1 MAINVLVANDDITVY
16 GGPEVIELQL
26 GVGEKG
32 TRGSLTHIG
41 SVNPITGTLG
51 SAITDNLLVG
61 DLYINAG
68 TGEKNSYL
76 YKYVKNGNSL
86 EWVEVMHLGPTGLNK
101 VYLVGFLNG
110 ETTNGEGNGLTIPQS
125 AITGSSAVTL
135 TKDDFIIR
143 FSIEHPEL
151 VSCSISSV
159 TTDGSNL
166 VIKFKAASFDM
177 AAGTWSKLTA
187 DAVRVHVY
195 ISLDSVL

>member
-86 EWVEVMHLGPTGLNK
+86 EWVEVMHLGPTGLNSVLIVDFVDGIGSK
-101 VYLVGFLNG
+101 
-110 ETTNGEGNGLTIPQS
+110 TIQQS
-125 AITGSSAVTL
+125 AVTGSSAVTL
-135 TKDDFIIR
+135 TRDDFVVR
-143 FSIEHPEL
+143 HSIEYTEP
-151 VSCSISSV
+151 VSASVSSV
-159 TTDGSNL
+159 STDGSNL
-166 VIKFKAASFDM
+166 TINFKAASFDM
-177 AAGTWSKLTA
+177 ASGTWSKLTA
-187 DAVRVHVY
+187 DAVKVHVY

>member
-16 GGPEVIELQL
+16 GGPEVVELQL

-32 TRGSLTHIG
+32 TRGSITHIG
-41 SVNPITGTLG
+41 AVNPITETLG
-51 SAITDNLLVG
+51 SAITNDLLVG

-76 YKYVKNGNSL
+76 YKYVKNGNTNQ
-86 EWVEVMHLGPTGLNK
+86 WVEVMHLGPTGLNSIL
-101 VYLVGFLNG
+101 LVDFTDGAG
-110 ETTNGEGNGLTIPQS
+110 TKTIQQAS
-125 AITGSSAVTL
+125 VTGSSAVTL
-135 TKDDFIIR
+135 TRDDFVIR
-143 FSIEHPEL
+143 QSVEYTEP
-151 VSCSISSV
+151 VSCSVSSV
-159 TTDGSNL
+159 STDGSNL
-166 VIKFKAASFDM
+166 TINFKAASFDM

>member
-16 GGPEVIELQL
+16 GGPEVVELQL

-32 TRGSLTHIG
+32 TRGSITHIG
-41 SVNPITGTLG
+41 AVNPITETLG
-51 SAITDNLLVG
+51 SAITNDLLVG

-76 YKYVKNGNSL
+76 YKYVKNGNTNQ
-86 EWVEVMHLGPTGLNK
+86 WVEVMHLGPTGLNSIL
-101 VYLVGFLNG
+101 LVDFTDGVG
-110 ETTNGEGNGLTIPQS
+110 TKTIQQAS
-125 AITGSSAVTL
+125 VTGSSAVTL
-135 TKDDFIIR
+135 TRDDFVIR
-143 FSIEHPEL
+143 QSVEYTEP
-151 VSCSISSV
+151 VSCSVSSV
-159 TTDGSNL
+159 STDGSNL
-166 VIKFKAASFDM
+166 TINFKAASFDM

>member
-16 GGPEVIELQL
+16 GGPEVVELQL

-32 TRGSLTHIG
+32 IRGSITHIG
-41 SVNPITGTLG
+41 SVNPITETLG
-51 SAITDNLLVG
+51 SAITNDLLVG

-76 YKYVKNGNSL
+76 YKYVKNGNTNQ
-86 EWVEVMHLGPTGLNK
+86 WVEVMHLGPTGLNSIL
-101 VYLVGFLNG
+101 LVDFTDGA
-110 ETTNGEGNGLTIPQS
+110 GNKTIQQAS
-125 AITGSSAVTL
+125 VTGSSAVTL
-135 TKDDFIIR
+135 TRDDFVIR
-143 FSIEHPEL
+143 YSVEYTEP
-151 VSCSISSV
+151 VSCSVSSV
-159 TTDGSNL
+159 STDGSNL
-166 VIKFKAASFDM
+166 TINFKAASFDM

>member
-16 GGPEVIELQL
+16 GGPEVVELQL

-32 TRGSLTHIG
+32 TRGSITHIG
-41 SVNPITGTLG
+41 AVNPITETLG
-51 SAITDNLLVG
+51 SAITDDLLVG

-76 YKYVKNGNSL
+76 YKYVKNGNTNQ
-86 EWVEVMHLGPTGLNK
+86 WVEVMHLGPTGLNSIL
-101 VYLVGFLNG
+101 LVDFTDGAG
-110 ETTNGEGNGLTIPQS
+110 TKTIQQAS
-125 AITGSSAVTL
+125 VTGSSAVTL
-135 TKDDFIIR
+135 TRDDFVIR
-143 FSIEHPEL
+143 QSVEYTEP
-151 VSCSISSV
+151 VSCSVSSV
-159 TTDGSNL
+159 STDGSNL
-166 VIKFKAASFDM
+166 TINFKAASFDM

>member
-16 GGPEVIELQL
+16 GGPEVVELQL

-32 TRGSLTHIG
+32 TRGSITHIG
-41 SVNPITGTLG
+41 SVNPITETLG
-51 SAITDNLLVG
+51 SAITNDLLVG

-76 YKYVKNGNSL
+76 YKYVKNGNTNQ
-86 EWVEVMHLGPTGLNK
+86 WVEVMHLGPTGLNSIL
-101 VYLVGFLNG
+101 LVDFTDGVG
-110 ETTNGEGNGLTIPQS
+110 TKTIQQAS
-125 AITGSSAVTL
+125 VTGSSAVTL
-135 TKDDFIIR
+135 TRDDFVIR
-143 FSIEHPEL
+143 HSVEYTEP
-151 VSCSISSV
+151 VSCSVSSV
-159 TTDGSNL
+159 STDGSNL
-166 VIKFKAASFDM
+166 TISFKAASFDM

>member
-16 GGPEVIELQL
+16 GGPEVVELQL

-32 TRGSLTHIG
+32 TRGSITHIG
-41 SVNPITGTLG
+41 AVNPITETLG
-51 SAITDNLLVG
+51 SAITNDLLVG

-76 YKYVKNGNSL
+76 YKYVKNGNTNR
-86 EWVEVMHLGPTGLNK
+86 WVEVMHLGPTGLNSIL
-101 VYLVGFLNG
+101 LVDFTDGAG
-110 ETTNGEGNGLTIPQS
+110 TKTIQQAS
-125 AITGSSAVTL
+125 VTGSSAVTL
-135 TKDDFIIR
+135 TRDDFVIR
-143 FSIEHPEL
+143 QSVEYTEP
-151 VSCSISSV
+151 VSCSVSSV
-159 TTDGSNL
+159 STDGSNL
-166 VIKFKAASFDM
+166 TINFKAASFDM

>member
-16 GGPEVIELQL
+16 GGPEVVELQL

-32 TRGSLTHIG
+32 TRGSITHIG
-41 SVNPITGTLG
+41 AVNPITETLG
-51 SAITDNLLVG
+51 SAITDDLLVG

-76 YKYVKNGNSL
+76 YKYVKNGNTNQ
-86 EWVEVMHLGPTGLNK
+86 WVEVMHLGPTGLNSIL
-101 VYLVGFLNG
+101 LVDFTDGVG
-110 ETTNGEGNGLTIPQS
+110 TKTIQQAS
-125 AITGSSAVTL
+125 VTGSSAVTL
-135 TKDDFIIR
+135 TRDDFIIR
-143 FSIEHPEL
+143 QSVEYTEP
-151 VSCSISSV
+151 VSCSVSSV
-159 TTDGSNL
+159 STDGSNL
-166 VIKFKAASFDM
+166 TINFKAASFDM

>member
-16 GGPEVIELQL
+16 GGPEVVELQL

-32 TRGSLTHIG
+32 TRGSITHIG
-41 SVNPITGTLG
+41 AVNPITETLG
-51 SAITDNLLVG
+51 SAITNDLLVG

-76 YKYVKNGNSL
+76 YKYVKNGNTNQ
-86 EWVEVMHLGPTGLNK
+86 WVEVMHLGPTGLNSIL
-101 VYLVGFLNG
+101 LVDFTDGAG
-110 ETTNGEGNGLTIPQS
+110 TKKIEQAS
-125 AITGSSAVTL
+125 VTGSSAVTL
-135 TKDDFIIR
+135 TRDDFVIR
-143 FSIEHPEL
+143 QSVEYTEP
-151 VSCSISSV
+151 VSCSVSSV
-159 TTDGSNL
+159 STDGSNL
-166 VIKFKAASFDM
+166 TINFKAASFDM

>member
-16 GGPEVIELQL
+16 GGPEVVELQL

-32 TRGSLTHIG
+32 TRGSITHVG
-41 SVNPITGTLG
+41 SVNPITETLG
-51 SAITDNLLVG
+51 SAITDDLLVG

-76 YKYVKNGNSL
+76 YKYVKNGNTNQ
-86 EWVEVMHLGPTGLNK
+86 WVEVMHLGPTGLNSIL
-101 VYLVGFLNG
+101 LVDFTDGVG
-110 ETTNGEGNGLTIPQS
+110 TKTIQQAS
-125 AITGSSAVTL
+125 VTGSSAVTL
-135 TKDDFIIR
+135 TRDDFIIR
-143 FSIEHPEL
+143 QSVEYTEP
-151 VSCSISSV
+151 VSCSVSSV
-159 TTDGSNL
+159 STDGSNL
-166 VIKFKAASFDM
+166 TINFKAASFDM

>member
-32 TRGSLTHIG
+32 TRGSITHVG

-51 SAITDNLLVG
+51 SAITNDLLVG

-86 EWVEVMHLGPTGLNK
+86 EWVEVMHLGPTGRNSILI
-101 VYLVGFLNG
+101 VDFTDGVG
-110 ETTNGEGNGLTIPQS
+110 TKTIPQES
-125 AITGSSAVTL
+125 VTGSSAVTL
-135 TKDDFIIR
+135 TRDDFVIR
-143 FSIEHPEL
+143 QSVEYTEP
-151 VSCSISSV
+151 VSCSVSSV
-159 TTDGSNL
+159 STDLANL
-166 VIKFKAASFDM
+166 TINFKAASFDM